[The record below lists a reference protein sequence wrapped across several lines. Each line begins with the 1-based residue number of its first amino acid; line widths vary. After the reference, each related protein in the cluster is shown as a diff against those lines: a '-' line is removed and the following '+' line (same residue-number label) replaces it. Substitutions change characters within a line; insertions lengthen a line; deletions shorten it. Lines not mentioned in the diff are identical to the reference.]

1 MTHRYPEDVNDP
13 TGTNVETNNALLVD
27 DEGNRVLPAVR
38 VPQDSDP
45 CCAEV
50 INAPAKQLRDRLAL
64 LESKV
69 PLLDEA
75 AAVNGG
81 DLNLSG
87 GIVAP
92 TAAVNEIACR
102 AGKEVLVN
110 DSLAVAGNID
120 IIGTSNSE
128 WMTIQVTDTIVEV
141 DDIGN
146 LDGWDTQGDGL
157 WRYWANFDDDICP
170 SAAGVKIK
178 ADGVTHISDSN
189 GIIFNEAGTE
199 LGYFNVAGGILQL
212 YWNGEPFSGTI
223 EFQAIGEDS
232 TGGTLKASIIQS
244 GTVKTGTLAAGDHP
258 QINVQSN
265 VNATG
270 KAVTVGSLIVEGDAT
285 AESLSID
292 ALQAKTSGGTIEV
305 NSSIEANENI
315 TADGTVTAQKF
326 VGPGVLKGLGFVGL
340 FIASGGGTASINGSV
355 YSSWNI
361 QHVSNNTFSVSGVTQ
376 SCTAVLIKTGEAS
389 ETEYESV
396 LMANGIS
403 SVSVSSN
410 GEFLLPMTDAKYLV
424 FVV

>member
-1 MTHRYPEDVNDP
+1 MTHRYPEDVNDAA
-13 TGTNVETNNALLVD
+13 GTNVETNNARLVD

-102 AGKEVLVN
+102 AGKEVIVN
-110 DSLAVAGNID
+110 DSLAVAGNIN

-189 GIIFNEAGTE
+189 GIVFNEAGTE
-199 LGYFNVAGGILQL
+199 LGHFNMAGGVLQL

-270 KAVTVGSLIVEGDAT
+270 KAVTMGSLIVEGDAT
-285 AESLSID
+285 AESLNID

-305 NSSIEANENI
+305 NSPVGLGNNSLTSATTKTNTIQAATLGGTIAVNSPLNLGNNVL
-315 TADGTVTAQKF
+315 TAVNC
-326 VGPGVLKGLGFVGL
+326 LKGWA
-340 FIASGGGTASINGSV
+340 FILNGK
-355 YSSWNI
+355 
-361 QHVSNNTFSVSGVTQ
+361 VSGASPNVATDDDYATC
-376 SCTAVLIKTGEAS
+376 SESSYGFMLCTNGQFKFNTKDGVSIGEVSGIVL
-389 ETEYESV
+389 
-396 LMANGIS
+396 
-403 SVSVSSN
+403 
-410 GEFLLPMTDAKYLV
+410 
-424 FVV
+424 FV